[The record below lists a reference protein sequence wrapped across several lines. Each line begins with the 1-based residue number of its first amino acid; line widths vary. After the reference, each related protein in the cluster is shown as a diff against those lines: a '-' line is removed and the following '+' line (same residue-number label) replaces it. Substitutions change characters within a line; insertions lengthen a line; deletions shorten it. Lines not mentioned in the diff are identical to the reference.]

1 VTLRQPILYAEM
13 MWRNQRL
20 WVLLLVVAGVVVTPA
35 MLIVNKGRFDSS
47 IGVFLLYLP
56 LGLLYGAAMLFY
68 RQRSSAEVTDA
79 GLRVSKLTRSALI
92 GYDLIR
98 SIRVQ
103 KLELHFQERR
113 RRMIRPLNRPLM
125 SQDALF
131 LRLRADDPRVAEIGR
146 LLGGQLFAVDTVAL
160 PVPDPNALA
169 SEVTA
174 RLPERTGVNLG
185 GRRRRKRPR

>member
-1 VTLRQPILYAEM
+1 MTLRQPILYAEM

-103 KLELHFQERR
+103 MLELHFQERR

>member
-20 WVLLLVVAGVVVTPA
+20 WVLLLVVAGVGVRPA
-35 MLIVNKGRFDSS
+35 MLIANKGRFDSS

-146 LLGGQLFAVDTVAL
+146 LLGGQLFAVDTVAR

>member
-1 VTLRQPILYAEM
+1 MTLRQPILYAEM

>member
-1 VTLRQPILYAEM
+1 
-13 MWRNQRL
+13 
-20 WVLLLVVAGVVVTPA
+20 
-35 MLIVNKGRFDSS
+35 
-47 IGVFLLYLP
+47 
-56 LGLLYGAAMLFY
+56 MLFY